1 MDVGIAPAEPG
12 IGATGF
18 AASSNVRFVLRSEA
32 EVETSPVDVG
42 IALAELGMR
51 ATESASSNV
60 GFVFP
65 IAVGFTSRA
74 VFIDEENENLD
85 CVVGIEGTTTE
96 GVATA
101 GSSCCH
107 AGSGGLGGRG

>member
-1 MDVGIAPAEPG
+1 MRV
-12 IGATGF
+12 IGS
-18 AASSNVRFVLRSEA
+18 ASSNAGSVPRPEA
-32 EVETSPVDVG
+32 EAEAETSPEGVE
-42 IALAELGMR
+42 IALAEPGLR
-51 ATESASSNV
+51 ATGSASSNV

-96 GVATA
+96 DVA
-101 GSSCCH
+101 CCH
-107 AGSGGLGGRG
+107 AGGGGLGGRG